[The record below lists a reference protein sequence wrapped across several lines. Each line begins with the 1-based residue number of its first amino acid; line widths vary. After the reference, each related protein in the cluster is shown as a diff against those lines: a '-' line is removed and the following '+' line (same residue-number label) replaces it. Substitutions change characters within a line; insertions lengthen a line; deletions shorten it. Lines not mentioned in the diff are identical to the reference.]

1 MLPSRYVVVDTETTG
16 SSASFDKIIEIGAL
30 VIENGK
36 VVQEYETFL
45 NPGGPISPFITA
57 LTGIHDKDLE
67 DAPTFYELADEI
79 HALFRDAVMVAHNA
93 RFDYGF
99 LKHEFRRI
107 NKSFSP
113 KQLCTVRLSRA
124 LLPDLPRHNLDTLIE
139 HFQIQ
144 VDARHRAMGDARAV
158 FEFLQ
163 KAETIFS
170 PFALESAVKQ
180 VLKKPTLPQGL
191 TQKDIDSLPDTSGV
205 YIFYDKDG
213 TCLYIGKSIT
223 IRERVL
229 SHFAQ
234 DVYSATEMQI
244 AQNVASIETIETAG
258 ELGALLKEAS
268 LVKSMAPLYNQLL
281 RAKRRV
287 LVAKRSEMKG
297 FPSIEITEL
306 QKISPD
312 EFGDILCV
320 FKSHKQA
327 ETILRHVA
335 RQFSLCPKLLGLEKG
350 KGPCFSYHLGQCKG
364 ACCGKET
371 SLSYLMRFSQAFTE
385 YQIKDWPFEGP
396 IMVTEKNYDKEEGF
410 VIDKWC
416 LLGSITSVHDDVSFQ
431 EYEFDYDIYK
441 ILVSYLKNPSHEF
454 RVHALSEKTLFDKV
468 RSID

>member
-16 SSASFDKIIEIGAL
+16 ISASFDRIIEIGAL

-36 VVQEYETFL
+36 IVREYETFL

-79 HALFRDAVMVAHNA
+79 HALFGDAVMVAHNA

-99 LKHEFRRI
+99 LKQEFRRI

-163 KAETIFS
+163 KAEQIFS
-170 PFALESAVKQ
+170 PAALESAVKQ

-191 TQKDIDSLPDTSGV
+191 TQKDIDVLPDGAGV

-213 TCLYIGKSIT
+213 TCLYVGKSIT

-281 RAKRRV
+281 RAKRRGYAVWAAHVGAIYILHDEIFNEERNTSEDDGRFATSRVGLSALEECFV
-287 LVAKRSEMKG
+287 LGYERVNGYRRTNAMDPTGKG
-297 FPSIEITEL
+297 N
-306 QKISPD
+306 
-312 EFGDILCV
+312 
-320 FKSHKQA
+320 
-327 ETILRHVA
+327 
-335 RQFSLCPKLLGLEKG
+335 PKLNEYYSSL
-350 KGPCFSYHLGQCKG
+350 
-364 ACCGKET
+364 KENGVQPIHPEAMGI
-371 SLSYLMRFSQAFTE
+371 LLHQA
-385 YQIKDWPFEGP
+385 I
-396 IMVTEKNYDKEEGF
+396 
-410 VIDKWC
+410 
-416 LLGSITSVHDDVSFQ
+416 Q
-431 EYEFDYDIYK
+431 E
-441 ILVSYLKNPSHEF
+441 LTP
-454 RVHALSEKTLFDKV
+454 AT
-468 RSID
+468 